1 MTTKVGRLHRILLGN
16 EEVSYLLRRSPR
28 RRTVGLKIDKSG
40 LTVSVPTRTPQ
51 RAWEAILLEKSGWV
65 LDKLEEMRARS
76 VPAFNWRDGEW
87 LPFLG
92 GPVELVVEHGAPR
105 ARPSLDDGQLRV
117 ALPDPSDT
125 SALETRIVQWYRR
138 EALAFFQQRITFYAR
153 QLDVS
158 VSRLGLSSART
169 RWGSCTS
176 GGSIRLNWRLI
187 KAPPSVIDYV
197 VIHEL
202 AHLVELNH
210 SPSFWQIVA
219 QLCPDYAGQR
229 AMLKEQAAHYHR
241 F

>member
-1 MTTKVGRLHRILLGN
+1 MTMKAGRLHRILLGN

-28 RRTVGLKIDKSG
+28 RRTIGLRIDHAG
-40 LTVSVPTRTPQ
+40 LTVSIPSRTPQ
-51 RAWEAILLEKSGWV
+51 RSWEAILREKSGWI
-65 LDKLEEMRARS
+65 LDKLEVMRGLS
-76 VPAFNWRDGEW
+76 VPAFNWREGEM

-92 GPVELVVEHGAPR
+92 SPIELVVEHGRPR
-105 ARPSLDDGQLRV
+105 ARPILADGQLRV
-117 ALPDPSDT
+117 VLPDPCDT
-125 SALETRIVQWYRR
+125 TALEARVMQWYRR
-138 EALAFFQQRITFYAR
+138 EALAFFQQRVAIYAR
-153 QLDVS
+153 QLGVS

-197 VIHEL
+197 VAHEL
-202 AHLVELNH
+202 AHLIELNH

-219 QLCPDYAGQR
+219 QLCPDYTGLR
-229 AMLKEQAAHYHR
+229 SLLKEQATHYHR

>member
-1 MTTKVGRLHRILLGN
+1 MTMKAGRLHRILLGN
-16 EEVSYLLRRSPR
+16 EEVPYLLRRSPR
-28 RRTVGLKIDKSG
+28 RRTVGLKIDQSG

-51 RAWEAILLEKSGWV
+51 RAWESILREKSGWV
-65 LDKLEEMRARS
+65 LDKLEAMRTRS
-76 VPAFNWRDGEW
+76 VPAINWRDGEW

-92 GPVELVVEHGAPR
+92 SPIELVVEQGAPR
-105 ARPSLDDGQLRV
+105 ARPALGDGQLRV

-125 SALETRIVQWYRR
+125 TALESRIVQWYRR
-138 EALAFFQQRITFYAR
+138 EAMAFFQQRIVFYAR

-219 QLCPDYAGQR
+219 QLCPDYAEQR
-229 AMLKEQAAHYHR
+229 ALLKEQAAHYHR

>member
-1 MTTKVGRLHRILLGN
+1 M
-16 EEVSYLLRRSPR
+16 PAAFQP
-28 RRTVGLKIDKSG
+28 
-40 LTVSVPTRTPQ
+40 LTGVTASCCHFSAAP
-51 RAWEAILLEKSGWV
+51 S
-65 LDKLEEMRARS
+65 
-76 VPAFNWRDGEW
+76 NWW
-87 LPFLG
+87 WSTA
-92 GPVELVVEHGAPR
+92 APR
-105 ARPSLDDGQLRV
+105 ARPALGDGQLRV

-125 SALETRIVQWYRR
+125 TALETRVVQWYRR
-138 EALAFFQQRITFYAR
+138 EALAFFQHRVAVYAR

-202 AHLVELNH
+202 AHLIELNH

-219 QLCPDYAGQR
+219 QLCPDYTDATRLAQGAGR
-229 AMLKEQAAHYHR
+229 PLPPVLTYFSH
-241 F
+241 

>member
-1 MTTKVGRLHRILLGN
+1 MTTKVGRLHSIRLGS
-16 EEVSYLLRRSPR
+16 EEISYLLRRSPR
-28 RRTVGLKIDKSG
+28 RRSVGLRVDHDG
-40 LTVSVPTRTPQ
+40 LTVSVPSRTPQ
-51 RAWEAILLEKSGWV
+51 RAWEAILREKSGWV
-65 LDKLEEMRARS
+65 LDKLEAMRAHS
-76 VPAFNWRDGEW
+76 VPAVNWCDGEL

-92 GPVELVVEHGAPR
+92 SPIELVVEHGTPR
-105 ARPSLDDGQLRV
+105 TRPALGDGQLRV

-125 SALETRIVQWYRR
+125 SALETRVVQWYRR
-138 EALAFFQQRITFYAR
+138 EAMAFFQHRVAFYAR

-176 GGSIRLNWRLI
+176 AGSIRLNWRLI

-202 AHLVELNH
+202 AHLIELNH
-210 SPSFWQIVA
+210 SPSFWQVVA
-219 QLCPDYAGQR
+219 QLCPDYTMQR
-229 AMLKEQAAHYHR
+229 ALLREQSAHYHR

>member
-1 MTTKVGRLHRILLGN
+1 LKVDRLHRILLGN

-28 RRTVGLKIDKSG
+28 RRTVGLRVDPSG
-40 LTVSVPTRTPQ
+40 LTVSVPSRTPQ
-51 RAWEAILLEKSGWV
+51 RAWEAILREKSGWV
-65 LDKLEEMRARS
+65 LGKLEAMRACS
-76 VPAFNWRDGEW
+76 VPAVNWRDGEW

-92 GPVELVVEHGAPR
+92 SPIELVVEQGTPR
-105 ARPSLDDGQLRV
+105 ARPILGEGQLRV

-125 SALETRIVQWYRR
+125 SALESRIVQWYRR
-138 EALAFFQQRITFYAR
+138 EALAFFQHRVEVYAR
-153 QLDVS
+153 QLGVR
-158 VSRLGLSSART
+158 VARLGLSSART

-176 GGSIRLNWRLI
+176 GGNIRLNWRLI

-197 VIHEL
+197 VAHEL

-219 QLCPDYAGQR
+219 RLCPDYAMQR
-229 AMLKEQAAHYHR
+229 ALLKEQAAHYHR

>member
-1 MTTKVGRLHRILLGN
+1 MKVGRLHRIRLGN
-16 EEVSYLLRRSPR
+16 EEVPYLLKRSPR
-28 RRTVGLKIDKSG
+28 RRTVGLKIDQSG
-40 LTVSVPTRTPQ
+40 LTVSVPARTPQ
-51 RAWEAILLEKSGWV
+51 RTWESILLEKSGWV
-65 LDKLEEMRARS
+65 LDKLEAMRARI
-76 VPAFNWRDGEW
+76 VPAVNWRDGEW

-92 GPVELVVEHGAPR
+92 SSIELVVEQGAPR
-105 ARPSLDDGQLRV
+105 ARPTLGDGQLKV
-117 ALPDPSDT
+117 ALPDPSDST
-125 SALETRIVQWYRR
+125 ALESRIVQWYRR

-210 SPSFWQIVA
+210 SPSFWKIVA
-219 QLCPDYAGQR
+219 QLCPDYAEQR
-229 AMLKEQAAHYHR
+229 ALLKEQAADYHR

>member
-1 MTTKVGRLHRILLGN
+1 MTTKVDRLHRILLGN

-28 RRTVGLKIDKSG
+28 RRTVGLRIDQSG
-40 LTVSVPTRTPQ
+40 LTVSVPARAPQ
-51 RAWEAILLEKSGWV
+51 RAWEAILREKSGWV
-65 LDKLEEMRARS
+65 LDKLEALRARS
-76 VPAFNWRDGEW
+76 VPAFAWRDGEL

-92 GPVELVVEHGAPR
+92 SPIELVVEHGTPR
-105 ARPSLDDGQLRV
+105 AWPALGDGQLRV
-117 ALPDPSDT
+117 ALPDPSDIT
-125 SALETRIVQWYRR
+125 ALETRIVQWYRR
-138 EALAFFQQRITFYAR
+138 EALAFFQHRVIFYAR

-202 AHLVELNH
+202 AHLIELNH
-210 SPSFWQIVA
+210 SPSFWKIVA
-219 QLCPDYAGQR
+219 QLCPDYTMQR
-229 AMLKEQAAHYHR
+229 AVLKEQSSHYHR